1 MIRFFVLLALL
12 SVSFAQYGNLIF
24 FLFQKNVKNLGGY
37 YGGGYP
43 YGGYGG
49 YPYGGYQNYGH
60 PGMYG
65 GYSPYGGYGG
75 YGGYG
80 PMYRPGLIG
89 MLLGK

>member
-12 SVSFAQYGNLIF
+12 SVSFAQY
-24 FLFQKNVKNLGGY
+24 GGY